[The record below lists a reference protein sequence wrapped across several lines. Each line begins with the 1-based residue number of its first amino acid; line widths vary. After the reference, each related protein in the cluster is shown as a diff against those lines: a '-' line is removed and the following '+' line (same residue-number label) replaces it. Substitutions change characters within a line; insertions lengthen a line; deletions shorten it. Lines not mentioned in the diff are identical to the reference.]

1 MKSQYGKVGLGI
13 DKGFELVVVVYGGCP
28 RLLHSS
34 TKSMYVNR
42 VCYLG
47 ESWSQIIPYWRQGT
61 SLMNNPRSKR
71 TCLFIARKNT
81 TIVTV

>member
-13 DKGFELVVVVYGGCP
+13 DKGFEPIVVVYGGCP

-42 VCYLG
+42 VCYFG
-47 ESWSQIIPYWRQGT
+47 ES
-61 SLMNNPRSKR
+61 
-71 TCLFIARKNT
+71 
-81 TIVTV
+81 